1 LFKQAVRPIFVPR
14 ASFKENNVRFLTA
27 ALWIALTVLALPVPS
42 HAEETRFFE
51 ALYDV
56 PAMPGLVETTDQ
68 TMVFDKP
75 DGKIA
80 LVTAQA
86 KSKTQAQVEG
96 FYAEVLPQLG
106 WKKTKQNHY
115 VRDGET
121 LVMTFSPL
129 QGGIGVQFSLSPV
142 R

>member
-1 LFKQAVRPIFVPR
+1 M
-14 ASFKENNVRFLTA
+14 RFLTA
-27 ALWIALTVLALPVPS
+27 ALWIALTVLAMPVPS
-42 HAEETRFFE
+42 HGEETRFFE

-56 PAMPGLVETTDQ
+56 PAMPGLVEAKEQ

-86 KSKTQAQVEG
+86 KSRTQAQVEG

-106 WKKTKQNHY
+106 WKKTKQNQY

-121 LVMTFSPL
+121 LILAFSPL